1 MAGAQWGRPCRSCN
15 ILDVDTGPA
24 DFWLGLSAAV
34 TCWHVLQI
42 KYTDRQGFHL
52 SQAAPGTET
61 KKGTAGDLPPRFL
74 QLQSRGRKEVH
85 YTTHELNALN
95 TRLQSAANDCM
106 ILTLQ
111 ARLLS
116 SKPYG
121 GTWQDM
127 VGTIDAGSLTKHRS
141 ACRMI
146 RDVVPEGMQRF

>member
-1 MAGAQWGRPCRSCN
+1 M
-15 ILDVDTGPA
+15 LDVDPGPA
-24 DFWLGLSAAV
+24 DFGLGVSAAV
-34 TCWHVLQI
+34 TCWCALQI

-61 KKGTAGDLPPRFL
+61 KQGTAGELPPGFL

-111 ARLLS
+111 ASPLS
-116 SKPYG
+116 GKAWP
-121 GTWQDM
+121 
-127 VGTIDAGSLTKHRS
+127 
-141 ACRMI
+141 
-146 RDVVPEGMQRF
+146 